1 MDAGSKQLG
10 LKIEIKG
17 QDPKEDAP
25 SMQAVCIIFSWD
37 SQYGWQSIM
46 A

>member
-1 MDAGSKQLG
+1 MDADSKQLG

-17 QDPKEDAP
+17 QDPKEDTP
-25 SMQAVCIIFSWD
+25 LMQAVCIIFSWD
-37 SQYGWQSIM
+37 SQYDWQEIM